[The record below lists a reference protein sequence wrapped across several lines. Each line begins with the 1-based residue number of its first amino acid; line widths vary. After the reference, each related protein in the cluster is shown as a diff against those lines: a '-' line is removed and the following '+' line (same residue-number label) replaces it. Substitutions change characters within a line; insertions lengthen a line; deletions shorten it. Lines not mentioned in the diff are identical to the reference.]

1 LNLIRVMPAKGQDIM
16 QTSLFLAKLLGPP
29 LLIVG
34 IGILINRDYYL
45 ALTRQFVGSPP
56 LMYLGAVVGMVG
68 GLAII
73 LVHNVWAA
81 DWRVLITLI
90 GWIHIVRGAAT
101 VLFPKKMT
109 EFAARITARAILI
122 STAVPLI
129 LGAVFVFFGYVR

>member
-1 LNLIRVMPAKGQDIM
+1 LSNSI
-16 QTSLFLAKLLGPP
+16 FLARLIGPP

-73 LVHNVWAA
+73 LVHNIWAA
-81 DWRVLITLI
+81 DWRVLITLL
-90 GWIHIVRGAAT
+90 GWIHVIRGAAT
-101 VLFPKKMT
+101 VIFPRK
-109 EFAARITARAILI
+109 AAELAALITARGILI
-122 STAVPLI
+122 ATAVPLI
-129 LGAVFVFFGYVR
+129 LGLIFVFFGYVR

>member
-1 LNLIRVMPAKGQDIM
+1 LNLIRVMPAKGQDM
-16 QTSLFLAKLLGPP
+16 DTSIFLARLIGPP

-45 ALTRQFVGSPP
+45 ALTRQFVGSAP

-73 LVHNVWAA
+73 LVHNIWVA
-81 DWRVLITLI
+81 DWRVLITLL
-90 GWIHIVRGAAT
+90 GWIHVIRGAAT
-101 VLFPKKMT
+101 VICPKKMT
-109 EFAARITARAILI
+109 EFAALITARGILI

-129 LGAVFVFFGYVR
+129 LGLIFIFFGYVR